1 MKLGYVKRAALVA
14 TTISMAV
21 ALAACGSD
29 GNDNPDDGF
38 QAPTELAEPGTDIPA
53 VTVEAGFSPYADE
66 LLMVAGINRGYFDEV
81 NIAISPDPYGAET
94 DLIAALTP
102 LLNDQVELG
111 SGYAPAIV
119 SQLDNVDTVVTFGI
133 QDVFYGYRILAP
145 VGKYETL
152 QDFMDAGDSYEEAVT
167 NTLAQMKGQNVILR
181 DGVVPTFYNLI
192 GETGGTGMQDWNVQY
207 LANPDIVRAAQSGQ
221 SDFVSPTGAVEIVR
235 LQQDGWEPLIELRE
249 VIENEPKDATTSLR
263 STFSGY
269 LTTRDYAEENW
280 ETILR
285 VTSIMYRLID
295 DLEADPEATAAD
307 FVDYVN
313 SYTGSSLTAAE
324 LAKTFDGLYSV
335 RNFEEA
341 AEFYTD
347 EDADFYFDEVAGAQI
362 DELAEQGVIGEGHG
376 PGSLSIAGEVYAAL
390 VKYREEAD
398 ALLETIPDGDLKTRA
413 QTQYDARNY
422 LDAYR
427 IAAAA
432 AETE

>member
-1 MKLGYVKRAALVA
+1 MKLGSLQRAALVA
-14 TTISMAV
+14 ASVSMAV

-29 GNDNPDDGF
+29 GDSSAEEF
-38 QAPTELAEPGTDIPA
+38 EAPTELAEPGTDIPTT
-53 VTVEAGFSPYADE
+53 TVEAGFSPYADE

-81 NIAISPDPYGAET
+81 GVSITPDPYGVEV

-102 LLNDQVELG
+102 LLNKQVELG

-119 SQLDNVDTVVTFGI
+119 SQLDNVDSVVTFGI

-145 VGKYETL
+145 EGKYQTL
-152 QDFMDAGDSYEEAVT
+152 EDFMDEGDSYEEAVT
-167 NTLAQMKGQNVILR
+167 KTLEQMKGQDVVLR

-192 GETGGTGMQDWNVQY
+192 GEAAGTGMADWNVQY
-207 LANPDIVRAAQSGQ
+207 LANPDIVRTAQSGQ
-221 SDFVSPTGAVEIVR
+221 VDFVSPTGAVEIVR
-235 LQQDGWEPLIELRE
+235 LQQDGWEPLIELRQ
-249 VIENEPKDATTSLR
+249 VIENEPKSATASLR

-280 ETILR
+280 ETLLR
-285 VTSIMYRLID
+285 VTSVMYRLID

-324 LAKTFDGLYSV
+324 LAATFDGLYSV
-335 RNFEEA
+335 RNFEDA
-341 AEFYTD
+341 AEFFT
-347 EDADFYFDEVAGAQI
+347 EEGADFYFDEVAGAQI
-362 DELAEQGVIGEGHG
+362 DELAEQGVIGDGHG
-376 PGSLSIAGEVYAAL
+376 PSSLSIAGQVYAAL
-390 VKYREEAD
+390 VTYRDEAD
-398 ALLETIPDGDLKTRA
+398 ALLADLPEGDLKTRA
-413 QTQYDARNY
+413 QAQYDARNY

-432 AETE
+432 AESE